1 MALDFEGPPQAG
13 GVDVARAKPVAGVI
27 ASASAALTNAGA
39 AIARLDTGV
48 WVRSQPIWRFFTK
61 SIARRILASNLIG
74 AAVLLTGAFFINQ
87 NHGWLRDAKME
98 SLRTQGEIMASAIAS
113 DAKLETDRIIVDL
126 DKMLEPDAG
135 FAPLRDDSLASLRL
149 SLAPE
154 RVAPLLRRLVQLTS
168 ARARIYDREG
178 TLVADLAQFQ
188 LTRGQVER
196 IELPAVPTTD
206 NGLVPVKSLWTR
218 FLAGVIR
225 GDLPVY
231 HDIGTANGRSFPQV
245 RDALAGRA
253 GEMLLL
259 DNKGNQIVTATVP
272 IRNVRAILGVLVLS
286 TRPGEIDRIL
296 WREQKMYIWLGS
308 IALGATL
315 LAAWLLN
322 RSVAGPMHR
331 LSEAAEQVSHNI
343 NARRTLPDM
352 SNRRDEVGQMA
363 VAYRNMTEALYRR
376 IEASDRFAQD
386 VAHELKNP
394 LTAARSTAEL
404 MNYAKTD
411 AQRAELMKQFQGEL
425 KRLNRLITDI
435 ASASRLDAELARQE
449 ITRLDIS
456 EIVKGIVQ
464 VFRDLHGSQRR
475 IQLVLDD
482 AATGDTASYA
492 VDGHESRLGQVITN
506 LVDNALSFSPS
517 GGVVTVIAR
526 HVDREIEIAIE
537 DQGPGIPENKLED
550 IFKRFYSDRPQT
562 DGKTGK
568 NSGLGLS
575 ITREIVEAHGGRIW
589 AENRKTRA
597 GEQVQTHDQPELEAR
612 RIAGV
617 SGARFVV
624 RLPMAALPA
633 ARGGAHLGW
642 RH

>member
-1 MALDFEGPPQAG
+1 MALDSEGHLQ
-13 GVDVARAKPVAGVI
+13 VDGANAARAKPLAGGV
-27 ASASAALTNAGA
+27 ASAFALSRDLRSWIT
-39 AIARLDTGV
+39 RLNLGV
-48 WVRSQPIWRFFTK
+48 WVRSQPLWRFFTK

-113 DAKLETDRIIVDL
+113 DAKLDTDRIIIDL
-126 DKMLEPDAG
+126 DKILEPDTT
-135 FAPLRDDSLASLRL
+135 FSPLRDDSLASLRL

-178 TLVADLAQFQ
+178 TLVADSAQFQ

-196 IELPAVPTTD
+196 TELPATD
-206 NGLVPVKSLWTR
+206 TGLVSVKSPWSR
-218 FLAGVIR
+218 FLAWVIR

-231 HDIGTANGRSFPQV
+231 HDIGRASGNSFPQV
-245 RDALAGRA
+245 REALAGRA

-259 DNKGNQIVTATVP
+259 DEKNNQIVTATVP
-272 IRNVRAILGVLVLS
+272 IRSVRAILGVLVLS

-296 WREQKMYIWLGS
+296 WKEQRMYLWLGS

-394 LTAARSTAEL
+394 LTAARSTAES

-411 AQRAELMKQFQGEL
+411 EQRAELMKQFQGEL

-435 ASASRLDAELARQE
+435 ASASRLDADLARQE
-449 ITRLDIS
+449 ITRLDMS
-456 EIVKGIVQ
+456 EILKGIVQ
-464 VFRDLHGSQRR
+464 VFRELHTGSQRR
-475 IQLVLDD
+475 IELVLDD
-482 AATGDTASYA
+482 ATTGDTASYA
-492 VDGHESRLGQVITN
+492 VDGHESRLGQVVTN

-517 GGVVTVIAR
+517 NGLVTVFAR
-526 HVDREIEIAIE
+526 HTGREIEIAIE
-537 DQGPGIPENKLED
+537 DQGPGIPGSALED

-562 DGKTGK
+562 DTKTGK

-589 AENRKTRA
+589 AENRKPRS
-597 GEQVQTHDQPELEAR
+597 GETIAPHDQPELEAR
-612 RIAGV
+612 RIADV
-617 SGARFVV
+617 AGARFVV
-624 RLPMAALPA
+624 RLPMAAGVPA